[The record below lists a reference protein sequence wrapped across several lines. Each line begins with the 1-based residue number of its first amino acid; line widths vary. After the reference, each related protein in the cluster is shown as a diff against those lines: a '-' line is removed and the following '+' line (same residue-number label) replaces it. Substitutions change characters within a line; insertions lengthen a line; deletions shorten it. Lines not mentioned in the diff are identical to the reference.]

1 MYIYIVNYECTFVYH
16 YYIFSYVTID
26 TEKAPRLC
34 LVPLYLNDRV
44 QKLYTLQWFT
54 YFLLAVC
61 K

>member
-1 MYIYIVNYECTFVYH
+1 MYICLLLLYFL
-16 YYIFSYVTID
+16 YVTID

-44 QKLYTLQWFT
+44 QKLYALQWFT
-54 YFLLAVC
+54 YFLLAVG